1 MVCLVHKWAT
11 IELVNLCVGE
21 ENISREKSVCRYDLA
36 EKFLLILI
44 EPCYREHL
52 RSVFSYFMPSYNIV
66 YVHNCEMCKKSL
78 ISGGWSVAR

>member
-44 EPCYREHL
+44 EPCYRENTYVVSLVTSCLHTIL
-52 RSVFSYFMPSYNIV
+52 FMFIIV
-66 YVHNCEMCKKSL
+66 KCVKN
-78 ISGGWSVAR
+78 R